1 MQEVEERGLMHL
13 SANQS
18 SNKRYKSQSADLA
31 GIHLVKPVCNS
42 DRVILDRARGVVGVL
57 EINGPR

>member
-1 MQEVEERGLMHL
+1 MHL

-18 SNKRYKSQSADLA
+18 SDKRYKSLSADLA
-31 GIHLVKPVCNS
+31 RIHLVKPVCNS

-57 EINGPR
+57 ETDSSR

>member
-18 SNKRYKSQSADLA
+18 SDKRYKSLSADLA
-31 GIHLVKPVCNS
+31 RIHLVKPVCNS
-42 DRVILDRARGVVGVL
+42 NRVILDRARGVVGVL
-57 EINGPR
+57 ETDSSR

>member
-1 MQEVEERGLMHL
+1 MHL

-57 EINGPR
+57 EINGSR